1 MENPCHESACLHLTF
16 KNTLCEKAE
25 EYMARENT
33 ALHISSKVTI
43 LQISY
48 NFKLYLAKTVIFVNN
63 AIYLCWL
70 DYVN

>member
-1 MENPCHESACLHLTF
+1 
-16 KNTLCEKAE
+16 
-25 EYMARENT
+25 MARENT